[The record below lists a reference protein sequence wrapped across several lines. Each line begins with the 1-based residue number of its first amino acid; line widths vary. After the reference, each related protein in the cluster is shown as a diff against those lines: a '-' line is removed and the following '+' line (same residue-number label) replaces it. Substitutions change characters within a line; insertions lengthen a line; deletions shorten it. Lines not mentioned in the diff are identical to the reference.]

1 MDYFKIFIVVV
12 VILLSIIQ
20 QNACS
25 NESSFDTVLRNQL
38 EIKKNPLG
46 LSMENSTVMIEKSS
60 IEPKSRRKRYIAFP
74 EGSSFSVRAWQS
86 MIFSK
91 FVFSNDMF
99 PLLGS
104 ILCDTWFCWQP
115 SIHLFQL
122 GY

>member
-25 NESSFDTVLRNQL
+25 KDSSFDTILHNPL
-38 EIKKNPLG
+38 EIKTNPLG

-60 IEPKSRRKRYIAFP
+60 FEPKSRRKRYIAFP
-74 EGSSFSVRAWQS
+74 EGSSFSVRVRQS

-99 PLLGS
+99 TLLGS
-104 ILCDTWFCWQP
+104 ILCDTWLCWQS
-115 SIHLFQL
+115 SIHLF
-122 GY
+122 